1 MSEHRLDKITIER
14 PRGGSHGKSEHL
26 RRLAQDNTRFVEPLD
41 GADLGDLE
49 TYDFDVLDNLPRQI
63 TGRKEAKYG
72 GNQKYLTDNLK
83 PLERYLH
90 KQVGRPWNKIYS
102 ELCKR
107 LDRSTVSGMHV
118 FSHIHQFV
126 EGFIEPGKD
135 NYYSTQIVF
144 EQIGKRM
151 VPHVSGGGYRRKR
164 PLYNVLFIHPSTGI
178 LTLAK
183 PKVAVKPQ
191 VNQVVMNGCH
201 FYKVDGIWYEVFF
214 QKFPEMPA
222 YGGQVSVLDAF
233 ADRQITLDEA
243 SQRYGKRVYVESK
256 RQCNKYEI
264 RAILKTLAV

>member
-1 MSEHRLDKITIER
+1 MSEHRLDRITIER
-14 PRGGSHGKSEHL
+14 PRRGGHGKPKGL
-26 RRLAQDNTRFVEPLD
+26 RRNAQDSTRFVEPLG

-49 TYDFDVLDNLPRQI
+49 TYELDVLDNLPHQI
-63 TGRKEAKYG
+63 SGRKEAQHA
-72 GNQKYLTDNLK
+72 GNHKYLTDNLK

-90 KQVGRPWNKIYS
+90 KQVGRPWDKVYS

-126 EGFIEPGKD
+126 KGFIEPGKD
-135 NYYSTQIVF
+135 NYYYSQIIF

-151 VPHVSGGGYRRKR
+151 VPHLSGNHGRSNR

-183 PKVAVKPQ
+183 PKIDVKPSVSQ
-191 VNQVVMNGCH
+191 VDMNGVH
-201 FYKVDGIWYEVFF
+201 YRKIDEVWHEVCF
-214 QKFPEMPA
+214 QKLPESA
-222 YGGQVSVLDAF
+222 LDATKVRVYDAL
-233 ADRQITLDEA
+233 ADCQITAAEA
-243 SQRYGKRVYVESK
+243 CNLYSKRVYAESK
-256 RQCNKYEI
+256 RKCNKYEM

>member
-1 MSEHRLDKITIER
+1 MSEHRLDRITIER
-14 PRGGSHGKSEHL
+14 PRRGSHGKSKHL
-26 RRLAQDNTRFVEPLD
+26 RRLAQDNTRFVEPLN
-41 GADLGDLE
+41 GADLGDVE
-49 TYDFDVLDNLPRQI
+49 SYEFDVLDNLPRQL
-63 TGRKEAKYG
+63 TGRKEAKYA

-90 KQVGRPWNKIYS
+90 KQVGRPWNKVYS

-135 NYYSTQIVF
+135 NYYYESIIF

-151 VPHVSGGGYRRKR
+151 VPHVSRGRWRSKR
-164 PLYNVLFIHPSTGI
+164 PLYNVLYIHPSTGI

-201 FYKVDGIWYEVFF
+201 FHKVNGIWYEVFF
-214 QKFPEMPA
+214 QKFPEESSCRGKGSMF
-222 YGGQVSVLDAF
+222 DAL
-233 ADRQITLDEA
+233 ADRLLTTDEA
-243 SQRYGKRVYVESK
+243 SQCYGKWIYAESK

-264 RAILKTLAV
+264 RAILKILAV

>member
-1 MSEHRLDKITIER
+1 MSEHRLDRITIER
-14 PRGGSHGKSEHL
+14 PRRGGHGKPKRL

-49 TYDFDVLDNLPRQI
+49 TYELDVLDNLPRQI
-63 TGRKEAKYG
+63 SGRKEAQHA
-72 GNQKYLTDNLK
+72 GNHKYLTDNLK

-90 KQVGRPWNKIYS
+90 KQVGRPWDKVYS

-126 EGFIEPGKD
+126 KGFIEPGKD
-135 NYYSTQIVF
+135 SYYSYQIIF

-151 VPHVSGGGYRRKR
+151 VPHLYGGGWQNR

-183 PKVAVKPQ
+183 PKVAVKPLVEQ
-191 VNQVVMNGCH
+191 VDMNGVH
-201 FYKVDGIWYEVFF
+201 YRKVDGAWYEVCFR
-214 QKFPEMPA
+214 KFPEMPA

-243 SQRYGKRVYVESK
+243 SQRYGKRVYAESK
-256 RQCNKYEI
+256 RQCSKHEI
-264 RAILKTLAV
+264 RAILKTLSA

>member
-1 MSEHRLDKITIER
+1 MSEHRLDRITIER
-14 PRGGSHGKSEHL
+14 PRRGGHGKPKRL

-49 TYDFDVLDNLPRQI
+49 TYELDVLDNLPRQI
-63 TGRKEAKYG
+63 SGRKEAQHA
-72 GNQKYLTDNLK
+72 GNHKYLTDNLK

-90 KQVGRPWNKIYS
+90 KQVGRPWDKVYS

-126 EGFIEPGKD
+126 KGFIEPGKD
-135 NYYSTQIVF
+135 NYYYDQIIF

-151 VPHVSGGGYRRKR
+151 VPHLSGGGWQSKR
-164 PLYNVLFIHPSTGI
+164 PLYNALFIHPSTGM

-183 PKVAVKPQ
+183 PKVAVKPLIE
-191 VNQVVMNGCH
+191 QVVLNGCDYRKIDGNW
-201 FYKVDGIWYEVFF
+201 FDVCFQKLPAVSVDGSKVRVFD
-214 QKFPEMPA
+214 
-222 YGGQVSVLDAF
+222 VLAG
-233 ADRQITLDEA
+233 RQMTIAEA
-243 SQRYGKRVYVESK
+243 HNLYGKRVYAESK

-264 RAILKTLAV
+264 RAILKALAV